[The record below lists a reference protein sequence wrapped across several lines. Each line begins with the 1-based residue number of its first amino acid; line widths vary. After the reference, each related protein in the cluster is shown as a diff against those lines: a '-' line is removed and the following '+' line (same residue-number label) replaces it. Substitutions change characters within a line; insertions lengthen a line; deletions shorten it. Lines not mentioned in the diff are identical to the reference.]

1 MTEFLGRPVPA
12 DDPRFAPGRSR
23 AHPRADVRVVVVG
36 DSFAFTDGDGPQL
49 PDAPQLWPNVL
60 ACGLAAAGG
69 WDVAVQVLARP
80 AQTARSAWDLVHKD
94 RHAQFEVLAH
104 ADVVVAAFGSYDHA
118 PLGVPSPVEELVPHL
133 RPTGLRR
140 GVRRGLHAA
149 YPWLVHATGARL
161 ARTPDAEFAR
171 LYAATL
177 AQLRALGFAAA
188 GVALGPSSHR
198 SGYYGGRHPR
208 FAERSAAQLRLAAH
222 DGWATLAP
230 WPLVE
235 PFADRLN
242 VDGIHWPAEAHS
254 AVGAALAPLVADQ
267 LRGAAARPPRPG
279 MPDGHD
285 RPTRPGTG

>member
-1 MTEFLGRPVPA
+1 MTRFLGRPVPA
-12 DDPRFAPGRSR
+12 DDPRFAPGRTR
-23 AHPRADVRVVVVG
+23 AHPRDDVRVVVVG
-36 DSFAFTDGDGPQL
+36 DSFCFTDGDGPQL

-60 ACGLAAAGG
+60 ARGLADAGG
-69 WDVAVQVLARP
+69 WDVGVQVLARP
-80 AQTARSAWDLVHKD
+80 AQTARTAWDLVHKD

-118 PLGVPSPVEELVPHL
+118 PLGVPGPVEDLVPYL

-140 GVRRGLHAA
+140 AVRRGLHVA
-149 YPWLVHATGARL
+149 YPWLVRATGARL

-177 AQLRALGFAAA
+177 AQLRGLAFAAA

-198 SGYYGGRHPR
+198 TGYYGGQHPR
-208 FAERSAAQLRLAAH
+208 FDARVDAQLRIAAG

-242 VDGIHWPAEAHS
+242 VDGIHWPARAHA
-254 AVGAALAPLVADQ
+254 AVGAALVPLVDAQ
-267 LRGAAARPPRPG
+267 LRGDAPRPPRPG
-279 MPDGHD
+279 LSD
-285 RPTRPGTG
+285 